1 MADVGWGTTS
11 TTITTELFER
21 GALHGLVQAK
31 VVANL
36 PSPIRHPK
44 MNVLMIAPGYPGEMP
59 YFCRGLTRHG
69 GKVYGLSD
77 VAEGDL
83 PSMTRQ
89 HLSGYLRVPNLTDED
104 AVVRAVVG
112 GVGGHRIER
121 VVCLWEP
128 GVVLAA
134 KLREA
139 LGAPGMGVAQAQ
151 TFRNKDLMKQKVT
164 AAGIRTARHASA
176 TTIPQVRE
184 AARAIGY
191 PVIVKP
197 IAGAGSMDT
206 VRANDETELER
217 ALAQVKSYDEVNV
230 EEFIEGEEFT
240 YDTICIDGR
249 IVYENVCYY
258 RPNPLIARSTEW
270 ISPQT
275 IALRDLSPVE
285 VKAGVA
291 LGHDVLKALDF
302 GTGFTH
308 MEWFYTARGEA
319 IFGEIAARPPGAHTV
334 DLMNFV
340 GDVDLFDG
348 YGEADL
354 KGTFSV
360 STQRKYNV
368 SNIFKRAQ
376 GKGRIRHIEGLESI
390 MARFGE
396 HIVHVDLLPVGAER
410 RNWIQTLVS
419 DGYVTVRHPDLQAC
433 FDISDAV
440 GTDLQ
445 LYAG

>member
-1 MADVGWGTTS
+1 
-11 TTITTELFER
+11 
-21 GALHGLVQAK
+21 
-31 VVANL
+31 
-36 PSPIRHPK
+36 

-59 YFCRGLTRHG
+59 YFCRGLTQHG
-69 GKVYGLSD
+69 GRVYGLSD
-77 VAEGDL
+77 VPEQEL
-83 PSMTRQ
+83 PSLTRD

-104 AVVRAVVG
+104 AVVRTVVG
-112 GVGGHRIER
+112 AVGGHQIAR

-139 LGAPGMGVAQAQ
+139 LGAPGMRVEQAR

-164 AAGIRTARHASA
+164 AAGIRTARHAPA
-176 TTIPQVRE
+176 TTMAQVRE
-184 AARAIGY
+184 AAREIGY

-197 IAGAGSMDT
+197 ISGAGSMDT
-206 VRANDETELER
+206 VRAGTPEELER
-217 ALAQVKSYDEVNV
+217 ALAQVQSYDEVNV
-230 EEFIEGEEFT
+230 EEFIQGEEFT

-275 IALRDLSPVE
+275 IALRDLSRPD
-285 VKAGVA
+285 VKAGIA
-291 LGHDVLKALDF
+291 LGRDVLKALDF

-308 MEWFYTARGEA
+308 MEWFHTQRQEV

-340 GDVDLFDG
+340 GDVDLFSG
-348 YGEADL
+348 YAEADL

-360 STQRKYNV
+360 SLDRKYNV
-368 SNIFKRAQ
+368 ANIFKRAQ
-376 GKGRIRHIEGLESI
+376 GQGRIRRIEGLESI

-419 DGYVTVRHPDLQAC
+419 DGYVVVRHPDLQAC

-445 LYAG
+445 LHAS

>member
-1 MADVGWGTTS
+1 
-11 TTITTELFER
+11 
-21 GALHGLVQAK
+21 
-31 VVANL
+31 
-36 PSPIRHPK
+36 

-77 VAEGDL
+77 VPEQEL
-83 PSMTRQ
+83 PTMARE

-104 AVVRAVVG
+104 AVVRAVKAG
-112 GVGGHRIER
+112 LGANKIER

-134 KLREA
+134 KLRGA
-139 LGAPGMGVAQAQ
+139 LGAPGMREQQAQ
-151 TFRNKDLMKQKVT
+151 SFRNKDLMKQKVI

-176 TTIPQVRE
+176 TTVAQVRE
-184 AARAIGY
+184 AAREIGF

-206 VRANDETELER
+206 VRAGTAEELDR

-275 IALRDLSPVE
+275 IALRDLSPPD
-285 VKAGVA
+285 VKAGIA
-291 LGHDVLKALDF
+291 LGHDVLKALEF

-308 MEWFYTARGEA
+308 MEWFYTAKNEA
-319 IFGEIAARPPGAHTV
+319 VFGEIGGRAPGARLVHA
-334 DLMNFV
+334 MNYSC
-340 GDVDLFDG
+340 DIDLFAG
-348 YGEADL
+348 WAEAVCFGRLSQDTT
-354 KGTFSV
+354 K
-360 STQRKYNV
+360 KYTAAMV
-368 SNIFKRAQ
+368 FKRAQ
-376 GKGRIRHIEGLESI
+376 GEGNVRAHQGLDELL
-390 MARFGE
+390 RRYGQ
-396 HIVHVDLLPVGAER
+396 HVASVELTPIGAQKRDWRKVVVG
-410 RNWIQTLVS
+410 
-419 DGYVTVRHPDLQAC
+419 DGWVVVRHPDLAYTLEMSER
-433 FDISDAV
+433 FV
-440 GTDLQ
+440 NDLRIV
-445 LYAG
+445 AG

>member
-1 MADVGWGTTS
+1 
-11 TTITTELFER
+11 
-21 GALHGLVQAK
+21 
-31 VVANL
+31 
-36 PSPIRHPK
+36 

-59 YFCRGLTRHG
+59 YFCRGLARHG

-77 VAEGDL
+77 VPEQEL
-83 PSMTRQ
+83 PSLAREN
-89 HLSGYLRVPNLTDED
+89 LSGYLRVPNLTDED

-134 KLREA
+134 RLREA

-176 TTIPQVRE
+176 TTIAQVRE
-184 AARAIGY
+184 AAQEIGY

-206 VRANDETELER
+206 VRANNEPELER
-217 ALAQVKSYDEVNV
+217 ALAQVRTYDEVNV

-291 LGHDVLKALDF
+291 LGHDVLKALEF

-308 MEWFYTARGEA
+308 MEWFYTAKGEA

-360 STQRKYNV
+360 STARKYNV

-376 GKGRIRHIEGLESI
+376 GKGRIRRVEGLESI
-390 MARFGE
+390 LARFGE
-396 HIVHVDLLPVGAER
+396 HIVHMDLLPVGAER

-419 DGYVTVRHPDLQAC
+419 DGYVTVRHPDLQAT

-445 LYAG
+445 LYAS

>member
-1 MADVGWGTTS
+1 
-11 TTITTELFER
+11 
-21 GALHGLVQAK
+21 
-31 VVANL
+31 
-36 PSPIRHPK
+36 

-77 VAEGDL
+77 VPEADL
-83 PSMTRQ
+83 PPLTRE
-89 HLSGYLRVPNLTDED
+89 HLSGYLRVPDLTNED
-104 AVVRAVVG
+104 AVVRAVVAG
-112 GVGGHRIER
+112 IVGHRIER

-139 LGAPGMGVAQAQ
+139 LGAPGMRVAQAQ

-176 TTIPQVRE
+176 TTMAQVRE
-184 AARAIGY
+184 AAREIGF

-206 VRANDETELER
+206 MKAATAEELER
-217 ALAQVKSYDEVNV
+217 ALAQVKAYDEVNV

-258 RPNPLIARSTEW
+258 RPNPLVARSTEW

-275 IALRDLSPVE
+275 IALRDLSPPD
-285 VKAGVA
+285 VKAGIA
-291 LGHDVLKALDF
+291 LGHDVLKALEF

-308 MEWFYTARGEA
+308 MEWFYTANKEA
-319 IFGEIAARPPGAHTV
+319 VFGEIAARPPGAHTV

-348 YGEADL
+348 YAEADL

-360 STQRKYNV
+360 STVRKYNA

-376 GKGRIRHIEGLESI
+376 GQGRIRRIEGLESI

-419 DGYVTVRHPDLQAC
+419 DGYVVVRHPDLQAC
-433 FDISDAV
+433 YDISDAV

-445 LYAG
+445 LYAS

>member
-1 MADVGWGTTS
+1 
-11 TTITTELFER
+11 
-21 GALHGLVQAK
+21 
-31 VVANL
+31 
-36 PSPIRHPK
+36 

-59 YFCRGLTRHG
+59 YFCRGLARQG

-77 VAEGDL
+77 VPEHEL
-83 PSMTRQ
+83 PALTRE
-89 HLSGYLRVPNLTDED
+89 HMSGYFRAPSLTDEE
-104 AVVRAVVG
+104 AVVNAVASAMA
-112 GVGGHRIER
+112 GHQIAR

-139 LGAPGMGVAQAQ
+139 LGAPGMRVAQAQ

-176 TTIPQVRE
+176 TTIAQVRD
-184 AARAIGY
+184 AAREIGF

-206 VRANDETELER
+206 VRAGSAEELDR
-217 ALAQVKSYDEVNV
+217 ALAQVKSYDDVNV

-275 IALRDLSPVE
+275 IALRDLTSVE

-291 LGHDVLKALDF
+291 LGHEVLKAMEF

-308 MEWFYTARGEA
+308 MEWFYTRKNEA
-319 IFGEIAARPPGAHTV
+319 VFGEIAARPPGAHTV

-348 YGEADL
+348 YAEAEL
-354 KGTFSV
+354 KGTFSE
-360 STQRKYNV
+360 STVRKYNV

-376 GKGRIRHIEGLESI
+376 GKGRIHRIEGLESI

-396 HIVHVDLLPVGAER
+396 HIVHMDLLPVGAER

-419 DGYVTVRHPDLQAC
+419 DGYVVVRHPDLQEC

-445 LYAG
+445 LHAG

>member
-1 MADVGWGTTS
+1 
-11 TTITTELFER
+11 
-21 GALHGLVQAK
+21 
-31 VVANL
+31 
-36 PSPIRHPK
+36 

-77 VAEGDL
+77 VPENDL
-83 PSMTRQ
+83 PPMARQ
-89 HLSGYLRVPNLTDED
+89 HLSEYLRVPNLTDED
-104 AVVRAVVG
+104 AVVRAVAS
-112 GVGGHRIER
+112 GVGEHRMER

-134 KLREA
+134 RLREA
-139 LGAPGMGVAQAQ
+139 LGAPGMGVAHAQ
-151 TFRNKDLMKQKVT
+151 TFRNKDLMKLKVT

-206 VRANDETELER
+206 VRAGNEEELEH
-217 ALAQVKSYDEVNV
+217 ALAQVKNYDEVNV

-275 IALRDLSPVE
+275 IALRDLSSVE

-291 LGHDVLKALDF
+291 LGHEVLKALEF

-308 MEWFYTARGEA
+308 MEWFYTAKGEA

-348 YGEADL
+348 YAEAEL
-354 KGTFSV
+354 RGAFGT
-360 STQRKYNV
+360 STERKYNV

-376 GKGRIRHIEGLESI
+376 GKGRIRRIEGLESI

-396 HIVHVDLLPVGAER
+396 HIVHIDLLPVGAER

-419 DGYVTVRHPDLQAC
+419 DGYVCVRHPDLQAC

-445 LYAG
+445 LYAN

>member
-1 MADVGWGTTS
+1 
-11 TTITTELFER
+11 
-21 GALHGLVQAK
+21 
-31 VVANL
+31 
-36 PSPIRHPK
+36 

-69 GKVYGLSD
+69 GKVYGLGD
-77 VAEGDL
+77 VPEEDL
-83 PSMTRQ
+83 PALAREN
-89 HLSGYLRVPNLTDED
+89 LAGYLRVQTLSNEA
-104 AVVRAVVG
+104 AVVRAVMAG
-112 GVGGHRIER
+112 MGSHRIER

-134 KLREA
+134 RLREA
-139 LGAPGMGVAQAQ
+139 LGAPGMRVAQAQ

-176 TTIPQVRE
+176 TSVAQVRD
-184 AARAIGY
+184 AARDIGF

-206 VRANDETELER
+206 VRAGSAKELEQ
-217 ALAQVKSYDEVNV
+217 ALAQVKSYDAVNV
-230 EEFIEGEEFT
+230 EEFIEGEEYT

-258 RPNPLIARSTEW
+258 RPNPLVARSTEW

-275 IALRDLSPVE
+275 IALRDLSAPP
-285 VKAGVA
+285 VKAGIA
-291 LGHDVLKALDF
+291 LGHDVLKALEF

-308 MEWFYTARGEA
+308 MEWFRTARGEVV
-319 IFGEIAARPPGAHTV
+319 FGEIAARPPGAHTV

-348 YGEADL
+348 YAEADL

-360 STQRKYNV
+360 PLDRKYNV

-376 GKGRIRHIEGLESI
+376 GRGTIRRVEGLESI

-419 DGYVTVRHPDLQAC
+419 DGYVVVRHPDLQAC
-433 FDISDAV
+433 FDISDAI

-445 LYAG
+445 LHASERQ

>member
-1 MADVGWGTTS
+1 
-11 TTITTELFER
+11 
-21 GALHGLVQAK
+21 
-31 VVANL
+31 
-36 PSPIRHPK
+36 

-59 YFCRGLTRHG
+59 YFCRGLTQHG
-69 GKVYGLSD
+69 GRVFGLSD
-77 VAEGDL
+77 VPENEL
-83 PSMTRQ
+83 PALTRQ

-104 AVVRAVVG
+104 GVVRAVKAG
-112 GVGGHRIER
+112 LGSHTIER
-121 VVCLWEP
+121 VICLWEP

-139 LGAPGMGVAQAQ
+139 LGAPGMREAQAQ
-151 TFRNKDLMKQKVT
+151 SFRNKDLMKQKVT

-176 TTIPQVRE
+176 KTMAQVRD
-184 AARAIGY
+184 AARELGFPI
-191 PVIVKP
+191 IVKP

-206 VRANDETELER
+206 MKAGSAEELER

-275 IALRDLSPVE
+275 IALRDLSPPD
-285 VKAGVA
+285 VKAGIA
-291 LGHDVLKALDF
+291 LGHDVLKALEF

-308 MEWFYTARGEA
+308 MEWFYTSKKEA
-319 IFGEIAARPPGAHTV
+319 VFGEIAARPPGAHTV

-340 GDVDLFDG
+340 GDVDLFSG
-348 YGEADL
+348 YAEADL
-354 KGTFSV
+354 KGTFST
-360 STQRKYNV
+360 SAHRKYNAA
-368 SNIFKRAQ
+368 NIFKRAQ
-376 GKGRIRHIEGLESI
+376 GRGRIRRVEGLESI
-390 MARFGE
+390 LARFGE
-396 HIVHVDLLPVGAER
+396 HIAHMDLLPVGAER

-419 DGYVTVRHPDLQAC
+419 DGYVVVRHPDLQAC
-433 FDISDAV
+433 YDISDAV

>member
-1 MADVGWGTTS
+1 
-11 TTITTELFER
+11 
-21 GALHGLVQAK
+21 
-31 VVANL
+31 
-36 PSPIRHPK
+36 

-59 YFCRGLTRHG
+59 FFCRGLARHG

-77 VAEGDL
+77 VPEQEL
-83 PSMTRQ
+83 PSLAREN
-89 HLSGYLRVPNLTDED
+89 LSGYLRVPNLTDED
-104 AVVRAVVG
+104 AVVRAVVS
-112 GVGGHRIER
+112 GVGAHRIER

-134 KLREA
+134 RLREA

-184 AARAIGY
+184 AALAIGY

-206 VRANDETELER
+206 LRAGNEAELER
-217 ALAQVKSYDEVNV
+217 ALAQVQSYDEVNV

-285 VKAGVA
+285 VKAGIA
-291 LGHDVLKALDF
+291 LGHDVLKALEF

-308 MEWFYTARGEA
+308 MEWFYTAKGEA

-360 STQRKYNV
+360 STRRKYNV

-376 GKGRIRHIEGLESI
+376 GKGRIRRVEGLESI
-390 MARFGE
+390 LARFGE
-396 HIVHVDLLPVGAER
+396 HIVHMDLLPVGAER

-419 DGYVTVRHPDLQAC
+419 DGYVTVRHPDLQAT
-433 FDISDAV
+433 FDISDAI

-445 LYAG
+445 LYAS

>member
-1 MADVGWGTTS
+1 
-11 TTITTELFER
+11 
-21 GALHGLVQAK
+21 
-31 VVANL
+31 
-36 PSPIRHPK
+36 

-59 YFCRGLTRHG
+59 YFCRGLARHG

-77 VAEGDL
+77 VPEQEL
-83 PSMTRQ
+83 PSLAREN
-89 HLSGYLRVPNLTDED
+89 LSGYLRVPNLTDED
-104 AVVRAVVG
+104 AVVRAVVS

-134 KLREA
+134 RLREA

-176 TTIPQVRE
+176 TTIAQVRE
-184 AARAIGY
+184 AAQEIGY

-206 VRANDETELER
+206 VRANNEPELER
-217 ALAQVKSYDEVNV
+217 ALAQVRTYDEVNV

-291 LGHDVLKALDF
+291 LGHDVLKALEF

-308 MEWFYTARGEA
+308 MEWFYTAKGEA

-360 STQRKYNV
+360 STARKYNV

-376 GKGRIRHIEGLESI
+376 GKGRIRRVEGLESI
-390 MARFGE
+390 LARFGE
-396 HIVHVDLLPVGAER
+396 HIVHMDLLPVGAER

-419 DGYVTVRHPDLQAC
+419 DGYVTVRHPDLQAT

-445 LYAG
+445 LYAS

>member
-1 MADVGWGTTS
+1 
-11 TTITTELFER
+11 
-21 GALHGLVQAK
+21 
-31 VVANL
+31 
-36 PSPIRHPK
+36 

-59 YFCRGLTRHG
+59 YFCRGLARNG
-69 GKVYGLSD
+69 AKVYGLSD
-77 VAEGDL
+77 VPEQEL
-83 PSMTRQ
+83 PPLARE

-104 AVVRAVVG
+104 AVVRAVAA
-112 GVGGHRIER
+112 GVGGHQIAR

-134 KLREA
+134 RLREA
-139 LGAPGMGVAQAQ
+139 LNVPGMRVPQAQ

-176 TTIPQVRE
+176 TSIAQVRE
-184 AARAIGY
+184 AARAIGF

-206 VRANDETELER
+206 VKAASAEELEA
-217 ALAQVKSYDEVNV
+217 ALSRVQSYDEVNV
-230 EEFIEGEEFT
+230 EEFITGEEFT
-240 YDTICIDGR
+240 YDTICINGR

-258 RPNPLIARSTEW
+258 RPNPLIARSNEW

-275 IALRDLSPVE
+275 IALRDLSPKD
-285 VKAGVA
+285 VKAGIA
-291 LGHDVLKALDF
+291 LGHDVLKALEF

-308 MEWFYTARGEA
+308 MEWFYTPNGEA
-319 IFGEIAARPPGAHTV
+319 VFGEIAARPPGAHTV
-334 DLMNFV
+334 DLMNYV
-340 GDVDLFDG
+340 GDIDLFAG
-348 YGEADL
+348 YAEADL

-360 STQRKYNV
+360 STERKYNV

-376 GKGRIRHIEGLESI
+376 GRGRIRRIEGLESI

-419 DGYVTVRHPDLQAC
+419 DGYVVVRHPDLQAC
-433 FDISDAV
+433 YEISDAV

-445 LYAG
+445 LYAQ